1 MDMMDGWIDDGLMD
15 GYDGWMDGDD
25 GWMDWM
31 DGLDGW
37 IVDGCW
43 IDGLDGGL
51 DWMDWMDG
59 LDGWIGWMDGV
70 CDVLKKIWALWP
82 SKDLRL
88 RCYHSCVVC
97 VYTFVSS
104 CF

>member
-1 MDMMDGWIDDGLMD
+1 MDGWIDDGLMD
-15 GYDGWMDGDD
+15 GYDGWMDMMDGWMDGWI

-31 DGLDGW
+31 DWIGW
-37 IVDGCW
+37 IG
-43 IDGLDGGL
+43 
-51 DWMDWMDG
+51 WMD
-59 LDGWIGWMDGV
+59 GWMDGV

>member
-1 MDMMDGWIDDGLMD
+1 MKVLIAFKDLRFQDLLVDGWMWMDGLDGWIGWI
-15 GYDGWMDGDD
+15 GWMD
-25 GWMDWM
+25 WMDWM

-37 IVDGCW
+37 
-43 IDGLDGGL
+43 
-51 DWMDWMDG
+51 MDG
-59 LDGWIGWMDGV
+59 WIGWIGWWIGWMDGV